1 MNMIDVLRSEP
12 KSQELLNCLL
22 IYVCFLYCANMHIV
36 VGATAQAMQLAAA
49 PPIVAGG
56 IQTIVAPPHAPFSQ
70 PFAAIQPIVVPGGNG
85 YFYH

>member
-1 MNMIDVLRSEP
+1 
-12 KSQELLNCLL
+12 
-22 IYVCFLYCANMHIV
+22 MHII
-36 VGATAQAMQLAAA
+36 VGATALAAA
-49 PPIVAGG
+49 PPVVAGG